1 MQTDRRFPE
10 VRCQIM
16 TELES
21 RNVRV
26 IVMLNGTVTG
36 NVRQLHGQDIRDYFR
51 HINIA
56 PWHVCFIFDYVTF
69 ARLAL

>member
-1 MQTDRRFPE
+1 
-10 VRCQIM
+10 M

-26 IVMLNGTVTG
+26 IVMLDGTVTG
-36 NVRQLHGQDIRDYFR
+36 NVRQLHGKDIRDYFR

-56 PWHVCFIFDYVTF
+56 PRHVAF